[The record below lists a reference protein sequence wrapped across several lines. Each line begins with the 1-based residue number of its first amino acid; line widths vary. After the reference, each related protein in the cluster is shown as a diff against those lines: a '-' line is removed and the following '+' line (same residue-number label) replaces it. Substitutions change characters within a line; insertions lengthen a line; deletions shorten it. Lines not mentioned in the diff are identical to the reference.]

1 MYQLVIKPLL
11 IKIFASSKPFL
22 LLVIF
27 AFFTQIVVAQKTTQK
42 RKQLE
47 NERKNLLARIGE
59 TKKVIAETK
68 EKENT
73 KLTQLKAINAQI
85 KTREKVI
92 NNIGQEIFEISV
104 EVDESKRT
112 IDTLNAQLKRLKAD
126 YAKNMVLIYK
136 SKSNVNDLAF
146 LFNAEGFNDAYKR
159 IKYLNKLSEYKQMQ
173 ARLIVNI
180 QKSIEAE
187 VNNMLHI
194 KKQSEQLYSVKEGEK
209 KELEED
215 KKVETK
221 VLTSLQQKQ
230 KELQEELAQ
239 NEKNYQKLTQKI
251 ADLIQKEIEEARKR
265 EEERRRIAEE
275 KAAKARAKLIAENKK
290 KGIVTKPEPKKV
302 PTTNLSPDDL
312 KASNDFEG
320 MKNRLPWPVNNGYIA
335 EGFGTHQHPTL
346 KAVRTTN
353 NGVNIACK
361 KQTQV
366 KCVFKGKVK
375 AIFEV
380 PGMEKII
387 LVKHGEYFTVYAK
400 LQDVQVKIGQEI
412 NAGDILATVFT
423 NDFEQKTEL
432 HFEIFK
438 SKQALNPEAWLR
450 N

>member
-11 IKIFASSKPFL
+11 IKFFVSSKPFL

-209 KELEED
+209 KELEAD
-215 KKVETK
+215 QKVETK

-302 PTTNLSPDDL
+302 PTSNLSPDDL

-412 NAGDILATVFT
+412 NSGDLLATVFT
-423 NDFEQKTEL
+423 NNFEQKTEL

>member
-1 MYQLVIKPLL
+1 MYQPVIKPLI
-11 IKIFASSKPFL
+11 IKFFAISKPFL
-22 LLVIF
+22 LIVIF
-27 AFFTQIVVAQKTTQK
+27 AFFTQIAVAQKTTQK

-209 KELEED
+209 KELEAD
-215 KKVETK
+215 KQVETK

-302 PTTNLSPDDL
+302 PTSNLSPDDL
-312 KASNDFEG
+312 KVSNDFEG
-320 MKNRLPWPVNNGYIA
+320 MKNRLPWPVNNGYIS

>member
-1 MYQLVIKPLL
+1 MYQPVIKPLI
-11 IKIFASSKPFL
+11 IKFFTISKPFL
-22 LLVIF
+22 LIVIF
-27 AFFTQIVVAQKTTQK
+27 AFFTQIAVAQKTTQK

-47 NERKNLLARIGE
+47 NERKNLLVRIGE

-85 KTREKVI
+85 KTRERVI

-136 SKSNVNDLAF
+136 SKSNINDLAF

-290 KGIVTKPEPKKV
+290 KGIVTKPEPKMV
-302 PTTNLSPDDL
+302 TTSNLSPDDL

-412 NAGDILATVFT
+412 NAGDVLATVFT

>member
-1 MYQLVIKPLL
+1 MYQQVIKPLP
-11 IKIFASSKPFL
+11 IKFFASSKPFL
-22 LLVIF
+22 LLVIL
-27 AFFTQIVVAQKTTQK
+27 AFLTQIAVAQKTTQK

-136 SKSNVNDLAF
+136 SKSNINDLAF

-194 KKQSEQLYSVKEGEK
+194 KKQSEQLYTVKEGEK
-209 KELEED
+209 KELETD

-251 ADLIQKEIEEARKR
+251 TDLIQNEIEEARKR
-265 EEERRRIAEE
+265 EDDRRRIAEE

-290 KGIVTKPEPKKV
+290 KGIVTKPEPTKM
-302 PTTNLSPDDL
+302 PASNLSPDDL
-312 KASNDFEG
+312 KSSNDFEG
-320 MKNRLPWPVNNGYIA
+320 MKNRLPWPVNNGYIS

-346 KAVRTTN
+346 KAIRTTN

-366 KCVFKGKVK
+366 KCVFKGKIK

-380 PGMEKII
+380 SGMEKII

-412 NAGDILATVFT
+412 NAGDVLATVYT

>member
-11 IKIFASSKPFL
+11 IKFFANSKPFL
-22 LLVIF
+22 LIVIF

-209 KELEED
+209 KELEAD

-230 KELQEELAQ
+230 KELQEELTQ

-275 KAAKARAKLIAENKK
+275 KAAKSRAKLIAENKK
-290 KGIVTKPEPKKV
+290 KGIVTKPEPKSV
-302 PTTNLSPDDL
+302 PASNLSPDDL

-320 MKNRLPWPVNNGYIA
+320 MKNRLPWPVNNGYIS

-353 NGVNIACK
+353 NGVNISCK

>member
-11 IKIFASSKPFL
+11 IKFFDNSKPFL
-22 LLVIF
+22 LIVIF

-209 KELEED
+209 KELEAD

-230 KELQEELAQ
+230 KELQEELTQ

-251 ADLIQKEIEEARKR
+251 ADLIQKEIEEARKQ

-275 KAAKARAKLIAENKK
+275 KAAKSRAKLIAENKK
-290 KGIVTKPEPKKV
+290 KGIVTKPEPKSV
-302 PTTNLSPDDL
+302 PASNLSPDDL

-320 MKNRLPWPVNNGYIA
+320 MKNRLPWPVNNGYIS

-353 NGVNIACK
+353 NGVNISCK

>member
-1 MYQLVIKPLL
+1 VYQLVIKPLL
-11 IKIFASSKPFL
+11 IKFFANSKPFL
-22 LLVIF
+22 LIVIF

-209 KELEED
+209 KELEAD

-230 KELQEELAQ
+230 KELQEELTQ

-275 KAAKARAKLIAENKK
+275 KAAKSRAKLIAENKK
-290 KGIVTKPEPKKV
+290 KGIVTKPEPKSV
-302 PTTNLSPDDL
+302 PASNLSPDDL

-320 MKNRLPWPVNNGYIA
+320 MKNRLPWPVNNGYIS

-353 NGVNIACK
+353 NGVNISCK